1 MLPRSMRWRR
11 MKKRQIT
18 VKETNKIRVRRIIE
32 MVKLRRLV
40 KPSAWYS

>member
-18 VKETNKIRVRRIIE
+18 LKESSKIRVRRITE
-32 MVKLRRLV
+32 MVELRRVV
-40 KPSAWYS
+40 KPSAW

>member
-40 KPSAWYS
+40 KPSAW